1 MATIREV
8 AVKAG
13 VAPSSVTRVL
23 SGHPNVSVDLRDR
36 VLAAVREV
44 GYKPDLVAAGLR
56 RGYTKTVGF
65 IVNDIL
71 NPVIAQMIDV
81 VESEL
86 RQAGYA
92 VLLANSHGQSTNDV
106 ENVRLL
112 QQRRVDALLASF
124 SDDTNSDLAPA
135 LSAVPI
141 PVVLL
146 DREIEPQE
154 FNGVVSD
161 HRMGAALL
169 GEHLLSRG
177 HREIA
182 IISGSLTAYP
192 SRSRVSGLTEVLA
205 KHGVTLRPEFCIA
218 GRGSEEFGTQAV
230 ARLLDDPRPP
240 TAIVIGNGNTGA
252 IVGVMAGIAQR
263 AGYASART
271 SRWRVETTARC
282 CPCTHRVSPPSPATS
297 RISRGA
303 RRPWYCNGWNTSA
316 PAPTPSSCRPAWSFG
331 PRRSAR
337 YLRRPAR
344 PSRSLAGETWA
355 LRGLPL

>member
-92 VLLANSHGQSTNDV
+92 VLLANSHGQSANDV

-124 SDDTNSDLAPA
+124 SDDTNPDLAPA

-146 DREIEPQE
+146 DREIEPHE
-154 FNGVVSD
+154 FSGVVSD
-161 HRMGAALL
+161 HRMSGVLL
-169 GEHLLSRG
+169 ADHLTSRG
-177 HREIA
+177 HRDIA
-182 IISGSLTAYP
+182 IISGSLSAYP
-192 SRSRVSGLTEVLA
+192 SRSRVAGFSEVLA
-205 KHGVTLRPEFCIA
+205 RHGATLRPEFCIA
-218 GRGSEEFGTQAV
+218 GRGSEEFGAQAV
-230 ARLLDDPRPP
+230 TRLLDDPHPP

-252 IVGVMAGIAQR
+252 IAGVMAQLRMRGVRVGEDIALAGGDDGPLLSLHSPGI
-263 AGYASART
+263 
-271 SRWRVETTARC
+271 TA
-282 CPCTHRVSPPSPATS
+282 
-297 RISRGA
+297 ISRDVEDLA
-303 RRPWYCNGWNTSA
+303 RRAATLVLHRLEHKRPGAHTVVL
-316 PAPTPSSCRPAWSFG
+316 PTR
-331 PRRSAR
+331 
-337 YLRRPAR
+337 LVIR
-344 PSRSLAGETWA
+344 PSTERPISAA
-355 LRGLPL
+355 ACAS

>member
-169 GEHLLSRG
+169 GDHLLSRG

-252 IVGVMAGIAQR
+252 IVGVMAELRARGVRVGEDIALAGGDDGPLLSLHSPGITAI
-263 AGYASART
+263 ARD
-271 SRWRVETTARC
+271 VEDL
-282 CPCTHRVSPPSPATS
+282 
-297 RISRGA
+297 A
-303 RRPWYCNGWNTSA
+303 RRAATLVLQRLEHKRLGAHTVIL
-316 PAPTPSSCRPAWSFG
+316 PTR
-331 PRRSAR
+331 
-337 YLRRPAR
+337 LVIR
-344 PSRSLAGETWA
+344 PSTERAISTPACA
-355 LRGLPL
+355 S